1 MAEPPADTT
10 GGANADSA
18 PDDAH
23 DSRVHHARTVSV
35 LAVAEI
41 AGKVASF
48 AMFAVAARML
58 GIDDFG
64 QFSWSFSLAL
74 LIAGFV
80 VWGFDTALIQLGSRA
95 KSRVNELLSNVLAI
109 RLLLVPVAMAVVWVF
124 PSGSNENDLVSEVLL
139 VAVLADSANQGIR
152 AAAGVIDRQQAVA
165 VNLVIQRLATAIL
178 AIGVLLAGGGL
189 AGMSWAYLAGT
200 LVGVVLMF
208 WTGRRIGLKPSVRL
222 ASVAGMKQIVHA
234 SHALGITATINMMA
248 FRVDTLLLGWL
259 VGNEA
264 VGAYSA
270 AFKLFETALFVVWS
284 LDRVAFPKMAA
295 SEGDE
300 PIRRMLNAA
309 LSVMFA
315 IFVPYIVVMA
325 IRGEDILTLIFG
337 EPYGEVSAV
346 ALQVLSLSL
355 IPYGLQYLL
364 ASGLLARNRNVL
376 VTVSAIVA
384 LAANIAVNLILIPMW
399 GPAGAAAATLVAMAA
414 QSVVLWIVLFRMVGS
429 PRIVRS
435 SLVAVLAGVVMVPIL
450 LTPLN
455 VIIGAALACAAYGA
469 VWLVAA
475 GWLDPTAKR
484 TLMAMIGR

>member
-1 MAEPPADTT
+1 MTESSAASSGDPAADDT
-10 GGANADSA
+10 G
-18 PDDAH
+18 H
-23 DSRVHHARTVSV
+23 QSRVHHARTVSV

-74 LIAGFV
+74 LISAFV

-95 KSRVNELLSNVLAI
+95 HERINELLSNVLAI

-124 PSGSNENDLVSEVLL
+124 PSGGSENDLVSEVLT

-165 VNLVIQRLATAIL
+165 INLVIQRLATAVL

-189 AGMSWAYLAGT
+189 AGMSWAYLAST

-208 WTGRRIGLKPSVRL
+208 WTGNRIGLRPSVRL
-222 ASVAGMKQIVHA
+222 VSIAGMKELVHA
-234 SHALGITATINMMA
+234 SHALGITTTINMLA

-259 VGNEA
+259 VGNDA

-284 LDRVAFPKMAA
+284 LDRVAFPRMAA
-295 SEGDE
+295 TEGE
-300 PIRRMLNAA
+300 ESIRRILHGAS
-309 LSVMFA
+309 SVMFA
-315 IFVPYIVVMA
+315 LFVPYIVVMLV
-325 IRGEDILTLIFG
+325 RGGDILSLIFG
-337 EPYGEVSAV
+337 EPYGVVSVV
-346 ALQVLSLSL
+346 ALQVLSISL

-364 ASGLLARNRNVL
+364 ASGLLARRRNVL
-376 VTVSAIVA
+376 VTVSAVVALVVNIVA
-384 LAANIAVNLILIPMW
+384 NLIMIPIW
-399 GPAGAAAATLVAMAA
+399 GPGGAAAATLVAMAA
-414 QSVVLWIVLFRMVGS
+414 QSLVLWVVLFRMVGS
-429 PRIVRS
+429 PRIIRS
-435 SLVAVLAGVVMVPIL
+435 SLVAVIAGVVMVPIL
-450 LTPLN
+450 ITPLN
-455 VIIGAALACAAYGA
+455 VILDVAMACAAYGA
-469 VWLVAA
+469 VWFVLA
-475 GWLDPTAKR
+475 GKLDPTVKR
-484 TLMAMIGR
+484 TLLGMIGR